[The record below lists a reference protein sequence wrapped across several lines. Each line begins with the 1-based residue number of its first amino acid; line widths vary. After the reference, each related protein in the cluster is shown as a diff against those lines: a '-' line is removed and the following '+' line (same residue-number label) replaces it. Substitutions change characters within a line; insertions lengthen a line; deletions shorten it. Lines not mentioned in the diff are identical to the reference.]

1 MDIKDLQKLDFL
13 LKKINDRTQNVN
25 YKVLFGLNNQFFTG
39 DFIPKIQYTKVLIDD
54 IESLDN
60 HETEINW
67 IPNDSW
73 KELFTSTN
81 DIVNTSDFSKLLKKA
96 DNQQSKELLRL
107 LDVTIKKYNF
117 DFDQELPNHIY
128 NLTELNN
135 TYRLDFI
142 KISPKYQ
149 FDFISVVPEKK

>member
-25 YKVLFGLNNQFFTG
+25 YKVLFGLSNQFFTG

-81 DIVNTSDFSKLLKKA
+81 DIVNTSDFSKLLKK
-96 DNQQSKELLRL
+96 S
-107 LDVTIKKYNF
+107 
-117 DFDQELPNHIY
+117 
-128 NLTELNN
+128 
-135 TYRLDFI
+135 
-142 KISPKYQ
+142 
-149 FDFISVVPEKK
+149 